1 MRTENRHRTDIEPV
15 GPDPHQMI
23 QDAGHFI
30 EQDPYILR
38 PQWRLHTQQFF
49 NCEYIG
55 VLIAHHG
62 NVIQAVHVA
71 YIVIK
76 GFAFG
81 QFLRASVKQPDVRI
95 EPLDY
100 LAIHLHHDA

>member
-1 MRTENRHRTDIEPV
+1 
-15 GPDPHQMI
+15 
-23 QDAGHFI
+23 
-30 EQDPYILR
+30 
-38 PQWRLHTQQFF
+38 
-49 NCEYIG
+49 
-55 VLIAHHG
+55 
-62 NVIQAVHVA
+62 

-95 EPLDY
+95 EALDY